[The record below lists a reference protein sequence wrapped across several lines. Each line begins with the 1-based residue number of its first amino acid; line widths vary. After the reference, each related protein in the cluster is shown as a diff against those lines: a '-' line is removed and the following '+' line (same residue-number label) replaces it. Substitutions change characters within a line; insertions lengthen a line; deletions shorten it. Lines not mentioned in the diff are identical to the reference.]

1 MTKGTLRNLLHTV
14 SAVECNATELA
25 YEIVDALYGYKDL
38 EYEDLMSAIDEINK
52 ANSDLMNLKREL
64 EQQKDIV

>member
-1 MTKGTLRNLLHTV
+1 MTKGTLRNLLHTA
-14 SAVECNATELA
+14 SAVECNATELV